1 MPVTRSQKDAPS
13 RPGSRPSDKDAT
25 GEMSGSE
32 GSTSASASASSGTA
46 TTSDYSGT
54 ATTED
59 TTTTETTVATATTA
73 TTAASKDETA
83 QKEMTQKTPE
93 DIPDKG
99 VHGSA
104 TTLKPKGVS
113 RRARSTKTTSS
124 SARRRELKAREELA
138 RMELKQAQ
146 AGAKLA
152 RIRLEL
158 AQCEDEDSVDE
169 DQEDRTAQVQNWI
182 ETLVLEENNMGK
194 HEQRGQH
201 PPEEPNVKPEENSL
215 TKIDT
220 SEIQAL
226 TIALKEALTTRG
238 GSVAQPSFLRKEEAH
253 WPAPRTFKKTT
264 TDEEK
269 AADVA
274 ATTQTFHPSPD
285 PERFSSWKRL
295 WRATARVPQFLQL
308 CRKGEKVNICKNDPT
323 WKITQR
329 KGTKT
334 VEKQHRSSKIT
345 ERKYIPMD
353 TELLEKA
360 ETLLLK
366 RSQDN
371 SFREDIKRLQ
381 QGKQLEGSSKLKRL
395 DVVLEEG
402 LLRLKG
408 RIDAIQ
414 GVTRD
419 YKRPIVLDSKDKTT
433 QFIIEEFHCRSNH
446 GNHATV
452 MNEIR
457 QRFWILG
464 LRI

>member
-1 MPVTRSQKDAPS
+1 MPPHVPGPVPQIRTRQVKCQDQK
-13 RPGSRPSDKDAT
+13 GSRLRQHHQEQQLRQILQALRPQRIPQRQRPRKLP
-25 GEMSGSE
+25 
-32 GSTSASASASSGTA
+32 
-46 TTSDYSGT
+46 
-54 ATTED
+54 
-59 TTTTETTVATATTA
+59 TA
-73 TTAASKDETA
+73 TTAASKDETT
-83 QKEMTQKTPE
+83 QKETAKKTPE
-93 DIPDKG
+93 DNPDKG

-113 RRARSTKTTSS
+113 RRTRSTKTTSS
-124 SARRRELKAREELA
+124 SARRRELEAREELA

-146 AGAKLA
+146 AAAKLA

-182 ETLVLEENNMGK
+182 ETSVMEENNMGK

-201 PPEEPNVKPEENSL
+201 PPEEPNVKPEENSS
-215 TKIDT
+215 TKKDT

-238 GSVAQPSFLRKEEAH
+238 GPVAQPK
-253 WPAPRTFKKTT
+253 
-264 TDEEK
+264 
-269 AADVA
+269 
-274 ATTQTFHPSPD
+274 
-285 PERFSSWKRL
+285 
-295 WRATARVPQFLQL
+295 
-308 CRKGEKVNICKNDPT
+308 KGEKVNVCKNDPT
-323 WKITQR
+323 WKMTKR

-345 ERKYIPMD
+345 EKKYIPMD

-408 RIDAIQ
+408 RVDAIQ

-433 QFIIEEFHCRSNH
+433 QLIIEEFHRRFNH

-452 MNEIR
+452 MNEMR
-457 QRFWILG
+457 QRIWILG
-464 LRI
+464 LRT